1 MPKIEEWRRK
11 KGKGKPLSKMQEKE
25 KTFTF
30 KETDVQKIA
39 EVLETQAKFSGNSW
53 RLVVQDRESGRKV
66 AVEIYPGISIGSRK
80 GNLISV
86 FTQDSHL
93 ELHFC
98 TGYVVSDSLGEVT
111 FVAESAGKISGLIV
125 EKAAS
130 CSLYANV
137 DRSILSGDFTQ
148 MGPEVVLSGVALSI
162 TEKVLSE
169 S

>member
-1 MPKIEEWRRK
+1 MA
-11 KGKGKPLSKMQEKE
+11 
-25 KTFTF
+25 FYF
-30 KETDVQKIA
+30 KETDIQKVA
-39 EVLETQAKFSGNSW
+39 QVLDTQAKFSGNSW
-53 RLVVQDRESGRKV
+53 RLVVHDQESGRKI
-66 AVEIYPGISIGSRK
+66 AVEIYSNIPIGSGE

-98 TGYVVSDSLGEVT
+98 TGYVVSESLGEVT
-111 FVAESAGKISGLIV
+111 FVAESGGKVSGLIV
-125 EKAAS
+125 EKTAS

>member
-1 MPKIEEWRRK
+1 MAFSLTKTDIE
-11 KGKGKPLSKMQEKE
+11 
-25 KTFTF
+25 
-30 KETDVQKIA
+30 KIA
-39 EVLETQAKFSGNSW
+39 KVLNTEAKFSGNSW
-53 RLVVQDRESGRKV
+53 RLVVHDQESGRKI
-66 AVEIYPGISIGSRK
+66 AVEIYPEISIGSRE
-80 GNLISV
+80 GSLISV
-86 FTQDSHL
+86 FTHDSHL

-98 TGYVVSDSLGEVT
+98 TGYVISESLGEVT
-111 FVAESAGKISGLIV
+111 FVAESEGKVSGLIV

-148 MGPEVVLSGVALSI
+148 MGPEVVLSSVALSI

>member
-1 MPKIEEWRRK
+1 MA
-11 KGKGKPLSKMQEKE
+11 
-25 KTFTF
+25 FYF
-30 KETDVQKIA
+30 KETDVRKIA
-39 EVLETQAKFSGNSW
+39 QVLDTEAKFSGNSW
-53 RLVVQDRESGRKV
+53 RLVVYDQESGRKI
-66 AVEIYPGISIGSRK
+66 AVEIYAKIPIGSGE

-98 TGYVVSDSLGEVT
+98 TGYVLSESLGEVT
-111 FVAESAGKISGLIV
+111 FVAESGGKVSGLIV